1 MLPFHFERFDVV
13 TSVAAISLKF
23 WIMTNARDGFDQLHR
38 LAAAEAR
45 DWTARFVFWFTGIR
59 HADLILKSTL
69 KFNRD
74 VSNIMYIASNEMCQT
89 SIGSHKQINNP

>member
-59 HADLILKSTL
+59 HAD
-69 KFNRD
+69 
-74 VSNIMYIASNEMCQT
+74 SNTKVYAQIQYGCIKHHVY
-89 SIGSHKQINNP
+89 SIK